1 MLLCEQ
7 IDYHVGLHLRVGLA
21 ANLEV
26 ALGRGPLEGVF
37 WGAVIVARSS

>member
-1 MLLCEQ
+1 MLLGEQ
-7 IDYHVGLHLRVGLA
+7 IDCRVGLRLRGDLA

-26 ALGRGPLEGVF
+26 ALGQGPLEGVL